1 LEASADVGN
10 ERADDLGLLL
20 ALNRGGV
27 LLLAGRLG
35 ESELELTAAWRA
47 ASAAGNGHALLRA
60 SAGLAALAS
69 SRSRYREAWGLA
81 DDTLRIALRVG
92 ALSGPEAGGVILQA
106 AHSARQLLE
115 ASAARRLA
123 EVAGSRLRGE
133 THPSVVISQQ
143 SLSAVLDVE
152 DGADPMTATRRLREC
167 WDITNGQSVPPLL
180 AAHVAFLE
188 HRCAWLAGRLD
199 WARDALLRLGRTVG
213 PGGEMDVLTATEH
226 LARGRVDAAR
236 RRLGPVL
243 DGSVPCLLPVTLQ
256 QAWLVETLLAASTG
270 QRARS
275 HDALHEAVR
284 MANELGAFRAFL
296 DLPGIVDLL
305 DQDVSRFGRLDP
317 LVDWI
322 SSVAH
327 LRLDHAFVPLT
338 PKELDLLS
346 DLPAPLTLEE
356 IAARHQV
363 SVNTVKTHV
372 RSIYQKFGA
381 SNRRQAIA
389 AARHRGLL

>member
-1 LEASADVGN
+1 MN
-10 ERADDLGLLL
+10 
-20 ALNRGGV
+20 
-27 LLLAGRLG
+27 
-35 ESELELTAAWRA
+35 
-47 ASAAGNGHALLRA
+47 
-60 SAGLAALAS
+60 
-69 SRSRYREAWGLA
+69 
-81 DDTLRIALRVG
+81 
-92 ALSGPEAGGVILQA
+92 
-106 AHSARQLLE
+106 
-115 ASAARRLA
+115 
-123 EVAGSRLRGE
+123 
-133 THPSVVISQQ
+133 
-143 SLSAVLDVE
+143 
-152 DGADPMTATRRLREC
+152 ATRRLREC

-199 WARDALLRLGRTVG
+199 WAGDALLRLGRTVG

-275 HDALHEAVR
+275 HDALHEAVC